1 MIELPPGVQ
10 VIRMGMKNRHVGSH
24 DLNMESSRSH
34 SLMTLHCTATPT
46 DEAAWDYGTTR
57 FGKICFVDL
66 AGSERLKDSKSEG
79 VMLRETANINKSLF
93 ALGK

>member
-1 MIELPPGVQ
+1 MI
-10 VIRMGMKNRHVGSH
+10 
-24 DLNMESSRSH
+24 
-34 SLMTLHCTATPT
+34 
-46 DEAAWDYGTTR
+46 EAAWDYGTTR